1 MRTNMVA
8 LPAGA
13 TAEELRSVNLGAPR
27 SRQYLF
33 PVVDGERKLKGV
45 LTRNEL
51 NKFVAG
57 GSSAPVETVARKA
70 VAAYGDEPLRSV
82 VMRMAETGI
91 TRMPVLDDSG
101 KLHGMVSLRDL
112 LRARVRN
119 LEEERRRERILRLRV
134 PFVLPREAESSALTS
149 PVRES

>member
-1 MRTNMVA
+1 VA

-13 TAEELRSVNLGAPR
+13 TAEELRSVTPR
-27 SRQYLF
+27 ARQYLF
-33 PVVDGERKLKGV
+33 PVVDGERRLKGV

-51 NKFVAG
+51 NKFVTS

-82 VMRMAETGI
+82 VMRMAETGV
-91 TRMPVLDDSG
+91 TRMPVLDESG

-134 PFVLPREAESSALTS
+134 PFVLPREAESNALTS